1 MCRRA
6 SGPDVDHEE
15 TMKHSL
21 TCAAAAALSLALLAT
36 AQAQTAPGA
45 VTGAGKLSNDVLRIG
60 VLTDLSGTYADIS
73 GKGAVEAVKMAV
85 EDFGGQMF
93 GKTIEVVAADHQN
106 KADVGAAKARE
117 WFDTGGVDMIN
128 DLANSGV
135 ALAVAGLA
143 KEKKR
148 HVIVNNAS
156 NMGVTNAQ
164 CSPYT
169 VHYTYDAWSLA
180 NGTGRTVVE
189 QGGDSWFFLTV
200 DFAFGHGLEQQ
211 VGDIVRANKGRV
223 LGAARHPLG
232 ASDFASFVLQAQASK
247 AKIIGIASTGADAVN
262 AIKAANEFGAT
273 RNQKL
278 AALLLW
284 INDVH
289 SLGLPVAQGMLLTN
303 AWYWDMNDETR
314 AFSKRFMQRVGN
326 MPNMA
331 HAGDY
336 SSTLHYL
343 KAVQA
348 AGSDDPDAVS
358 EQMRKMPI
366 NDMFAKNGA
375 IRADGR
381 MVHDMY
387 LWEVKNP
394 SESKYAWDYL
404 KLVKTIPAA
413 QAFMP
418 LEQSS
423 CYLVRKG

>member
-1 MCRRA
+1 MSNYLQRIGAA
-6 SGPDVDHEE
+6 SFAV
-15 TMKHSL
+15 
-21 TCAAAAALSLALLAT
+21 ALGMGSAVAQNTPQAT
-36 AQAQTAPGA
+36 GR
-45 VTGAGKLSNDVLRIG
+45 LSNDVLRIG
-60 VLTDLSGTYADIS
+60 VLTDISGVYADIS
-73 GKGAVEAVKMAV
+73 GKGAIEAVKMAV
-85 EDFGGQMF
+85 EDFGGTMF
-93 GKTIEVVAADHQN
+93 GKPIDVVSADHQN
-106 KADVGAAKARE
+106 KADIGAAKARE
-117 WFDTGGVDMIN
+117 WYDVGGVDMIN

-135 ALAVAGLA
+135 ALAVAGIA

-148 HVIVNNAS
+148 HAIVNNAS
-156 NMGVTNAQ
+156 NVGITNAQ

-169 VHYTYDAWSLA
+169 VHYAYDAYSLA
-180 NGTGRTVVE
+180 NGTGRAVVE
-189 QGGDSWFFLTV
+189 NGGDSWFFLTV

-211 VGDIVRANKGRV
+211 VSEVVKKANGKV

-232 ASDFASFVLQAQASK
+232 TSDFASYMLQAQSSK
-247 AKIIGIASTGADAVN
+247 AKIVGLASTGQDTIN
-262 AIKAANEFGAT
+262 AIKAAHEFGLT
-273 RNQKL
+273 KNQKL

-289 SLGLPVAQGMLLTN
+289 SLGLPVAQGLQLTN
-303 AWYWDMNDETR
+303 AWYWDMNEESR
-314 AFSKRFMQRVGN
+314 KFARRFQERVGY

-348 AGSDDPDAVS
+348 AGSDDADAVS
-358 EQMRKMPI
+358 AKMRSMPI
-366 NDMFAKNGA
+366 KDMFTQNGT

-387 LWEVKNP
+387 LWEVKKP
-394 SESKYAWDYL
+394 SESKHPWDYL

-418 LEQSS
+418 LEQST
-423 CYLVRKG
+423 CPLVKKSS

>member
-1 MCRRA
+1 MRQFIYR
-6 SGPDVDHEE
+6 
-15 TMKHSL
+15 T
-21 TCAAAAALSLALLAT
+21 AAAAIASALALSPAA
-36 AQAQTAPGA
+36 AQTSGR
-45 VTGAGKLSNDVLRIG
+45 LSNDVLRIG
-60 VLTDLSGTYADIS
+60 VLTDLGGVYADIS

-85 EDFGGQMF
+85 EDFGGRMF
-93 GKTIEVVAADHQN
+93 GKPIEVPAADHQN
-106 KADVGAAKARE
+106 KADIGSAKARE
-117 WFDTGGVDMIN
+117 WFDVGGVDMIN

-156 NMGVTNAQ
+156 NMGITNAQ

-169 VHYTYDAWSLA
+169 VHYAYDAYSLA
-180 NGTGRTVVE
+180 NGTGRSVVE
-189 QGGDSWFFLTV
+189 GGGDTWFFLTV
-200 DFAFGHGLEQQ
+200 DFAFGIGLEQQ
-211 VGDIVRANKGRV
+211 VSDVVRASKGRV

-232 ASDFASFVLQAQASK
+232 ASDFSSFVLQAQASK
-247 AKIIGIASTGADAVN
+247 AKIVGLASTGQDAIN
-262 AIKAANEFGAT
+262 AIKAANEFGLT
-273 RNQKL
+273 KNQKL

-289 SLGLPVAQGMLLTN
+289 SLGLPVAQGMQLTN
-303 AWYWDMNDETR
+303 AWYWDMNEESR
-314 AFSKRFMQRVGN
+314 KFAQRFHQRVGS

-348 AGSDDPDAVS
+348 AGSDDADAVS
-358 EQMRKMPI
+358 AKMREMPI
-366 NDMFAKNGA
+366 NDMFAKGGQ
-375 IRADGR
+375 IRVDGR

-387 LWEVKNP
+387 LWEVKKP
-394 SESKYAWDYL
+394 SESKYPWDYL

-418 LEQSS
+418 LEQST
-423 CYLVRKG
+423 CYLAKKPA

>member
-1 MCRRA
+1 MRKFIYR
-6 SGPDVDHEE
+6 
-15 TMKHSL
+15 T
-21 TCAAAAALSLALLAT
+21 AAAAIASALALGQA
-36 AQAQTAPGA
+36 AAQTSGR
-45 VTGAGKLSNDVLRIG
+45 LSNDVLRIG
-60 VLTDLSGTYADIS
+60 VLTDLGGVYADIS

-85 EDFGGQMF
+85 EDFGGRMF
-93 GKTIEVVAADHQN
+93 GRPIEVIAADHQN
-106 KADVGAAKARE
+106 KADIGSAKARE
-117 WFDTGGVDMIN
+117 WFDIGGVDMIN

-156 NMGVTNAQ
+156 NMGITNAQ

-169 VHYTYDAWSLA
+169 VHYAYDAYSLA
-180 NGTGRTVVE
+180 NGTGRSVVE
-189 QGGDSWFFLTV
+189 NGGDTWFFLTV
-200 DFAFGHGLEQQ
+200 DFAFGIGLEQQ
-211 VGDIVRANKGRV
+211 VGDVVRASKGRV

-232 ASDFASFVLQAQASK
+232 ASDFSSFVLQAQASK
-247 AKIIGIASTGADAVN
+247 AKIVGLASTGQDAIN
-262 AIKAANEFGAT
+262 AIKAANEFGLT
-273 RNQKL
+273 KNQKL

-289 SLGLPVAQGMLLTN
+289 SLGLPVAQGMQLTN
-303 AWYWDMNDETR
+303 AWYWDMNEESR
-314 AFSKRFMQRVGN
+314 KFAQRFQQRVGS

-348 AGSDDPDAVS
+348 AGSDDADAVS
-358 EQMRKMPI
+358 AKMRETPI
-366 NDMFAKNGA
+366 NDMFAKNGR
-375 IRADGR
+375 IRVDGR

-387 LWEVKNP
+387 LWEVKSP
-394 SESKYAWDYL
+394 SESKYPWDYL

-418 LEQSS
+418 LEQST
-423 CYLVRKG
+423 CYLVKKPA

>member
-1 MCRRA
+1 MNKVLKQVAGAC
-6 SGPDVDHEE
+6 V
-15 TMKHSL
+15 
-21 TCAAAAALSLALLAT
+21 ALVAGLGTAT
-36 AQAQTAPGA
+36 AQNT
-45 VTGAGKLSNDVLRIG
+45 GKLSNDVVRIG
-60 VLTDLSGTYADIS
+60 VLTDISGVYADIS

-85 EDFGGQMF
+85 EDFGGKMF
-93 GKTIEVVAADHQN
+93 GKNIEVISADHQN

-117 WFDTGGVDMIN
+117 WFDAGGVDMIN

-135 ALAVAGLA
+135 ALAVAGVA

-156 NMGVTNAQ
+156 NVGVTNAQ

-169 VHYTYDAWSLA
+169 VHYAYDAYSLA

-189 QGGDSWFFLTV
+189 GGGDTWFFLTV
-200 DFAFGHGLEQQ
+200 DFAFGIGLEQQ
-211 VGDIVRANKGRV
+211 VSDVVRGSKGRV
-223 LGAARHPLG
+223 VGAARHPLG
-232 ASDFASFVLQAQASK
+232 TTDFSSYMLQAQASK
-247 AKIIGIASTGADAVN
+247 AKVIGLASTGNDTIN
-262 AIKAANEFGAT
+262 AIKAANEFGVT
-273 RNQKL
+273 KTQKL

-289 SLGLPVAQGMLLTN
+289 SLGLQTAQGLQLTN

-314 AFSKRFMQRVGN
+314 AFARRFMQRVGH

-336 SSTLHYL
+336 SSTMHYL

-358 EQMRKMPI
+358 AKMREMPI
-366 NDMFAKNGA
+366 NDMFAKGGR

-387 LWEVKNP
+387 LWQVKTP
-394 SESKYAWDYL
+394 AESRYPWDYL
-404 KLVKTIPAA
+404 KLIKTIPAD

-418 LEQSS
+418 LDQST
-423 CYLVRKG
+423 CYLVKK

>member
-1 MCRRA
+1 MRKFIYRTAVAAIA
-6 SGPDVDHEE
+6 SALALGP
-15 TMKHSL
+15 
-21 TCAAAAALSLALLAT
+21 AAA
-36 AQAQTAPGA
+36 QTSGR
-45 VTGAGKLSNDVLRIG
+45 LSNDVLRIG
-60 VLTDLSGTYADIS
+60 VLTDLGGVYADIS

-85 EDFGGQMF
+85 EDFGGRMF
-93 GKTIEVVAADHQN
+93 GKPIEVISADHQN

-117 WFDTGGVDMIN
+117 WFDIGGVDMIN

-135 ALAVAGLA
+135 ALAVAGLG

-156 NMGVTNAQ
+156 NMGITNAQ

-169 VHYTYDAWSLA
+169 VHYAYDAYSLA
-180 NGTGRTVVE
+180 NGTGRSVVE
-189 QGGDSWFFLTV
+189 NGGDTWFFLTV
-200 DFAFGHGLEQQ
+200 DFAFGIGLEQQ
-211 VGDIVRANKGRV
+211 VSDVVRASKGRV

-232 ASDFASFVLQAQASK
+232 ASDFSSFVLQAQASK
-247 AKIIGIASTGADAVN
+247 AKIVGLASTGQDAIN
-262 AIKAANEFGAT
+262 AIKAANEFGLT
-273 RNQKL
+273 KNQKL

-289 SLGLPVAQGMLLTN
+289 SLGLPVAQGMQLTN
-303 AWYWDMNDETR
+303 AWYWDMNEDSR
-314 AFSKRFMQRVGN
+314 KFAQRFQQRVGY

-348 AGSDDPDAVS
+348 AGSDDADAVS
-358 EQMRKMPI
+358 VKMREMPI
-366 NDMFAKNGA
+366 NDMFAKGGQ
-375 IRADGR
+375 IRVDGR

-387 LWEVKNP
+387 LWEVKKP
-394 SESKYAWDYL
+394 SESKYPWDYL

-418 LEQSS
+418 LEQST
-423 CYLVRKG
+423 CYLVKKPA

>member
-1 MCRRA
+1 M
-6 SGPDVDHEE
+6 S
-15 TMKHSL
+15 KHL
-21 TCAAAAALSLALLAT
+21 QRIAAASIALALAAPAA
-36 AQAQTAPGA
+36 AQAPAAP
-45 VTGAGKLSNDVLRIG
+45 AGKLSNDVVRIG
-60 VLTDLSGTYADIS
+60 VLTDLSGVYADIS

-85 EDFGGQMF
+85 EDFGGKMF

-106 KADVGAAKARE
+106 KVDIGAAKARE
-117 WFDTGGVDMIN
+117 WFDVGGVDMIN

-156 NMGVTNAQ
+156 NVGITNAQ
-164 CSPYT
+164 CSPYA
-169 VHYTYDAWSLA
+169 VHYAYDAYALA
-180 NGTGRTVVE
+180 NGTGRAVVE
-189 QGGDSWFFLTV
+189 NGGDTWFFLTV
-200 DFAFGHGLEQQ
+200 DFAFGIGLEQQ
-211 VGDIVRANKGRV
+211 VSEIVRSAKGKV

-232 ASDFASFVLQAQASK
+232 ASDFSSFVLQAQASK
-247 AKIIGIASTGADAVN
+247 AKIIGVASTGADAVN

-284 INDVH
+284 INDIH
-289 SLGLPVAQGMLLTN
+289 SLGLQTAQGMMLTN
-303 AWYWDMNDETR
+303 AWYWDMNEDTR
-314 AFSKRFMQRVGN
+314 KFARRFQQRVGH

-358 EQMRKMPI
+358 AQMRKLPI
-366 NDMFAKNGA
+366 NDLFAKNGT

-387 LWEVKNP
+387 LWEVKTP
-394 SESKYAWDYL
+394 AESKYPWDYL
-404 KLVKTIPAA
+404 KLVKTIPGN

-423 CYLVRKG
+423 CYLVKKS

>member
-1 MCRRA
+1 M
-6 SGPDVDHEE
+6 S
-15 TMKHSL
+15 KHL
-21 TCAAAAALSLALLAT
+21 QRIAAASVALAMLGPAG
-36 AQAQTAPGA
+36 AQTPAP
-45 VTGAGKLSNDVLRIG
+45 AGKLSNDVVRIG
-60 VLTDLSGTYADIS
+60 VLTDLSGVYADIS

-85 EDFGGQMF
+85 EDFGGKMF
-93 GKTIEVVAADHQN
+93 GKPIEVVAADHQN
-106 KADVGAAKARE
+106 KADIGATKARE
-117 WFDTGGVDMIN
+117 WFDVGGVDMIN

-156 NMGVTNAQ
+156 NVGITNAQ
-164 CSPYT
+164 CSPYA
-169 VHYTYDAWSLA
+169 VHYAYDAYALA
-180 NGTGRTVVE
+180 NGTGRAVVE
-189 QGGDSWFFLTV
+189 NGGDTWFFLTV

-211 VGDIVRANKGRV
+211 VSEIVRSAKGKV

-232 ASDFASFVLQAQASK
+232 ASDFSSFVLQAQASK

-262 AIKAANEFGAT
+262 AVKAANEFGAT
-273 RNQKL
+273 KNQKL

-289 SLGLPVAQGMLLTN
+289 SLGLPTAQGMLLTN
-303 AWYWDMNDETR
+303 AWYWDMNEDTR
-314 AFSKRFMQRVGN
+314 KFARRFQQRVGH

-343 KAVQA
+343 KAIQA
-348 AGSDDPDAVS
+348 AGTDDPDAVS
-358 EQMRKMPI
+358 AKMRQTPI
-366 NDMFAKNGA
+366 NDMFAKNGT

-387 LWEVKNP
+387 LWEVKSP
-394 SESKYAWDYL
+394 AESRYPWDYL
-404 KLVKTIPAA
+404 KLVKTIPGN

-423 CYLVRKG
+423 CYLVKKG